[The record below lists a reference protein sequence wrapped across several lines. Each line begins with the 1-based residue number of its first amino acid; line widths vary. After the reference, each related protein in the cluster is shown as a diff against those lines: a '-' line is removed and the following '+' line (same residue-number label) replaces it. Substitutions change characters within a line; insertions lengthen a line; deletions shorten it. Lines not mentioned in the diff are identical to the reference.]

1 MAEQE
6 TALLRLRGVVREY
19 PAGEEVVA
27 VLKDVNLDIHA
38 GEMVAIIGPS
48 GSGKSTLMNI
58 IGCLDRPT
66 RGSYQVSGRES
77 GDMLPDEL
85 ARLRREHFGFIFQRY
100 HLMGD
105 LTAVGNAEIP
115 AIYAGV
121 PAAQRHERAQALLSR
136 LGLAERL
143 GNRPG
148 QLSGGQQQRVSIA
161 RALMNGGSVILADEP
176 TGALDQ
182 ASGQEVMAILKELNA
197 SGHTIIIVTH
207 DAKVAANA
215 RRIITISDGR
225 IVSDEANDPGDAPA
239 VAPKHPDDAPNQRDG
254 WMAAWGRLG
263 EATHMAARALIGH
276 KLRTLLTM
284 LGIIIGIA
292 SVVSVVALGNGSRQ
306 RILADI
312 ASMGTNTIEIRP
324 GKGFGDRTANA
335 IHTLRPA
342 DADAL
347 AQLNYVDSV
356 SPMVSTSKTV
366 LRGNVS
372 KSANINGV
380 GVSYF
385 RVSGYTIGQGATFN
399 DDSVRRQLQDAVIDP
414 NAKAA
419 FFPGGEDPIGKV
431 LLIGSVPARVV
442 GVTEKK
448 DSPFGMADALEIWLP
463 YTTVMNRLMG
473 TRHLRSV
480 TVRVADDA
488 DPGAAETGIT
498 ELMVQRHGTQD
509 FFTRNSDSIRQ
520 TVESTTKTMTLLISA
535 IAVISLVVGGIG
547 VMNIMLVSVTER
559 TQEIGV
565 RMAVGARQ
573 GDILKQFLIEAVL
586 VCLIG
591 GALGVTLALL
601 LGEAVAAFGG
611 ESFSMIF
618 SPASIVAAFTCST
631 LIGVLFGFLPARRAA
646 QLDPVQAL
654 SGE

>member
-1 MAEQE
+1 MAQQE
-6 TALLRLRGVVREY
+6 AALLRLRGVVREY
-19 PAGEEVVA
+19 PAGDEVVA

-100 HLMGD
+100 HLMSD

-121 PAAQRHERAQALLSR
+121 PATQRHERAQALLQR
-136 LGLAERL
+136 LGLGERL

-225 IVSDEANDPGDAPA
+225 IVSDEANDPGGAPA
-239 VAPKHPDDAPNQRDG
+239 TAPKHPDDAPDQREG
-254 WMAAWGRLG
+254 WAAAWGRLG

-324 GKGFGDRTANA
+324 GRGFGDRTAGA

-347 AQLNYVDSV
+347 AKLSYVDSV

-414 NAKAA
+414 NTQAA
-419 FFPGGEDPIGKV
+419 FFPNGENPIGKV

-448 DSPFGMADALEIWLP
+448 DSPFGLADALEIWLP

-473 TRHLRSV
+473 IRHLRSV

-509 FFTRNSDSIRQ
+509 FFTRNSDTIRQ

-611 ESFSMIF
+611 ESFTMIF